1 LTHPAS
7 NEIEYTREEI
17 KFKTSMIDTK
27 SNKPTLSNGIIAA
40 TALMLCA
47 TVIVAYAQTPIITMP
62 IAQSVGQIQP
72 ECTQEEISGIE

>member
-1 LTHPAS
+1 
-7 NEIEYTREEI
+7 
-17 KFKTSMIDTK
+17 
-27 SNKPTLSNGIIAA
+27 
-40 TALMLCA
+40 MLCA